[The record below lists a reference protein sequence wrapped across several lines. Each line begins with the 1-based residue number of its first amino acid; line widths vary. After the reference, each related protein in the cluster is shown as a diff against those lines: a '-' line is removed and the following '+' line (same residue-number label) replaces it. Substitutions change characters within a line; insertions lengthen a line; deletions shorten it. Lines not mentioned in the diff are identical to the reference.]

1 MNKFETLQG
10 FFLSHITQSS
20 LLIIVLNL
28 FLSGILAFMLRLFYI
43 KYGSSLSN
51 RRAFSNN
58 FIMMAMT
65 TMLII
70 TLIKTSLALSLG
82 LIGALSI
89 VRFRAAIKDP
99 EELSY
104 LFIAIAIG
112 LGFGANK
119 QLITIIAFVSILAF
133 VRVKG
138 FFSSGKDGWD
148 QDMYLS
154 VKTSVDSQLN
164 LDSMNKILTEN
175 CNHHSVKRMD
185 KTDVLIDVF
194 FLVEFNTRESLN
206 KIESNLRDI
215 DKTIK
220 VSFLDYGSGRTF

>member
-1 MNKFETLQG
+1 MNKIEALQG
-10 FFLSHITQSS
+10 FFLSHATQSS
-20 LLIIVLNL
+20 LLIVVLNL
-28 FLSGILAFMLRLFYI
+28 FLSGILAYMLRLFYI
-43 KYGSSLSN
+43 KYGNCLSN

-138 FFSSGKDGWD
+138 FLSGGKDEWD

-154 VKTSVDSQLN
+154 VKTSFDSQLS
-164 LDSMNKILTEN
+164 LDMMNEILTEN
-175 CNHHSVKRMD
+175 CHRYSVKRMD
-185 KTDVLIDVF
+185 KTDDLIDVF

-206 KIESNLRDI
+206 KIESNLRNI

>member
-1 MNKFETLQG
+1 MNKIDALQG
-10 FFLSHITQSS
+10 FFFSQIAQSS
-20 LLIIVLNL
+20 IWLFVLNL
-28 FLSGILAFMLRLFYI
+28 FLSGILALILRLFYI

-164 LDSMNKILTEN
+164 LDRMNVILTEN
-175 CNHHSVKRMD
+175 CSHHSVKRMD
-185 KTDVLIDVF
+185 KTDVLIDIF
-194 FLVEFNTRESLN
+194 FLVEFNTRESLD
-206 KIESNLRDI
+206 KIESKLRNI

>member
-10 FFLSHITQSS
+10 FFFSGITQSS

-28 FLSGILAFMLRLFYI
+28 FLSGILALILRLFYI

-133 VRVKG
+133 VWAKG

-175 CNHHSVKRMD
+175 CYHHSLKRMD

-206 KIESNLRDI
+206 KIESNMRNI